1 MQQKENLNQMNV
13 DKIRNESPLEVD
25 KNLIEIV
32 IKFKENVW
40 LE

>member
-1 MQQKENLNQMNV
+1 MQQKENLNPMNV

>member
-1 MQQKENLNQMNV
+1 MQQKENLNPMNV

-32 IKFKENVW
+32 NKFKENVW

>member
-32 IKFKENVW
+32 NKFKENVW

>member
-1 MQQKENLNQMNV
+1 MIV
-13 DKIRNESPLEVD
+13 DKIRDESPLEVD

-32 IKFKENVW
+32 NKFKENVW